1 MNVNPASSDTHLHRN
16 FLLALQKMI
25 KIGAYYQHGHKLL
38 ISSIKNFQLELSRLA
53 GNKPG
58 VCFQFDQNIL
68 LLEGCELSDKS
79 AFAQEFA
86 TLLADLGII
95 RLEIRKEIQ
104 AQELQ
109 SFFQN
114 LITTQFK
121 LKSSQGFRQVP
132 QIKPIPSSITLVQ
145 QQFLVADYEFGTN
158 PEGQKTQATIALLL
172 DKLYKKGISDEQLL
186 RCHSILKEL
195 SLESVTKQNAQRDKN
210 LPFISW
216 EDVERLLIRATTD
229 STATQVSGKIQTDS
243 IADLAAILDHLE
255 DEDTRQQSKNSIDF
269 LLRQIKRLYDTSPL
283 DSHRRGT
290 AEPAKERV
298 NIAPGSVSDITVFL
312 EQNPLNFSLREEI
325 NDRTHKEDISILLQM
340 MKLDRASRHT
350 GALQKYF
357 QDILL
362 DFSTAAEWQLFI
374 EGMHDI
380 ATTCEP
386 NRITDVMKIVITSLR
401 MTTPVANLPMA
412 SHLPPYSNLLFFR
425 DLLQRSDD
433 HGLRRFWPFAFNEV
447 IQFGGSDSGETLNQI
462 LTYLSKIPR
471 VEQEQWLPFLQSLDS
486 FQELKLAADLFSSA
500 QPSNYPLLSLMT
512 ATRLKE
518 AAYDKIFSD
527 FLQRP
532 PDWLIRAVMPFLNRQ
547 IHFHQDFMLTYL
559 RQGQMNKPSKVLTM
573 MAGKIMIDGLRNIPD
588 DRRREPFVASAIK
601 ILPLFPNQES
611 SDLLHEIAHNK
622 KMLFLSTWPQNCR
635 QAAVEALA
643 STRKT
648 AR

>member
-1 MNVNPASSDTHLHRN
+1 MNVNPASPDTHLHRN

-38 ISSIKNFQLELSRLA
+38 ISTIKNFQLELSRLA
-53 GNKPG
+53 GNNPG
-58 VCFQFDQNIL
+58 VCFHFEQNML
-68 LLEGCELSDKS
+68 LLEGCELSEKS
-79 AFAQEFA
+79 AFAQEFE
-86 TLLADLGII
+86 TLLTDLGII

-114 LITTQFK
+114 LISTQFK
-121 LKSSQGFRQVP
+121 LRSSQGFRQVP

-158 PEGQKTQATIALLL
+158 PDGQRTQATIALLL

-195 SLESVTKQNAQRDKN
+195 SLESATKQIVQRDKN

-229 STATQVSGKIQTDS
+229 TSAAQPIGKIQTDS

-283 DSHRRGT
+283 DPRQRAS
-290 AEPAKERV
+290 AEPGKERV
-298 NIAPGSVSDITVFL
+298 NIAPGSLSDIVLFL
-312 EQNPLNFSLREEI
+312 DKNPFNFSLREEI

-340 MKLDRASRHT
+340 MKLDRASKHT
-350 GALQKYF
+350 EALQKYF

-380 ATTCEP
+380 TTTCEP
-386 NRITDVMKIVITSLR
+386 NRITDVMQIVTTSLR
-401 MTTPVANLPMA
+401 MTTPVSNLPMA

-425 DLLQRSDD
+425 DLLQRNDE
-433 HGLRRFWPFAFNEV
+433 HGLRRLWPFAFNEV
-447 IQFGGSDSGETLNQI
+447 VQFGGSDSGETLNQI
-462 LTYLSKIPR
+462 LGYLSRLPR
-471 VEQEQWLPFLQSLDS
+471 LEQEQWLAFLENLDS
-486 FQELKLAADLFSSA
+486 FQELKLAADIFSSA
-500 QPSNYPLLSLMT
+500 QPANYPILSLLT

-527 FLQRP
+527 FLQKP

-547 IHFHQDFMLTYL
+547 IHFHQDFMVTYL
-559 RQGQMNKPSKVLTM
+559 RQGQVNKPSKVLTM

-588 DRRREPFVASAIK
+588 DQRRDPFVASAIK
-601 ILPLFPNQES
+601 ALPLFPNQES
-611 SDLLHEIAHNK
+611 SELLHEIAHNK
-622 KMLFLSTWPQNCR
+622 KMLFLSSWPQACR
-635 QAAVEALA
+635 QAAQEALA
-643 STRKT
+643 STRKPS
-648 AR
+648 R